1 MESLRCLF
9 CDLEGHHR
17 AIHAHLVQEHGD
29 RVVTAEGT
37 ARDGVTRVLTY
48 EVRCPACDFAVKRIV
63 NPRGQDPRFLE
74 ENAAEIRLVAFDQLL
89 YHAEAAH
96 AAPAPEPAAEG

>member
-1 MESLRCLF
+1 MGPLSCLF
-9 CDLEGHHR
+9 CDREGHHR

-48 EVRCPACDFAVKRIV
+48 EVRCPRCDFAVKRIV

-74 ENAAEIRLVAFDQLL
+74 ENAAEIRLVAIDQLL

-96 AAPAPEPAAEG
+96 AAAAQEPAAEG

>member
-1 MESLRCLF
+1 MGPVACLF

-17 AIHAHLVQEHGD
+17 AIHAHLVKEHGD